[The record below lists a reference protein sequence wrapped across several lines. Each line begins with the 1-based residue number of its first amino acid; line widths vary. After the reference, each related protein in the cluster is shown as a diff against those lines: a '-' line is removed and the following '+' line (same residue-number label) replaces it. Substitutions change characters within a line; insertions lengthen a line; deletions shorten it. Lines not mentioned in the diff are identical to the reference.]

1 MSGIIAVDA
10 GQSSIRLR
18 FRAPDRTRESQAAGV
33 LTGRPLMPQVAAAII
48 AFATENQLRPDQV
61 GVGCSGLITPD
72 ATELAQLLTVLGPAR
87 VALAHDSVTS
97 YLGALGERHGVVVA
111 AGTGVVTLAVGP
123 SASARVDG
131 WGHLLGDFGSAF
143 WIGQAGLRA
152 AMRAYDGRG
161 ETTALLDRMR
171 RSSPDPASAYRE
183 LQADPRRV
191 SRIADFAHEV
201 DEAAAIG
208 DVAAYHILAD
218 AAAELSEAALAGLR
232 RVQLMGL
239 NPPAVCALGE
249 VLSSPCIRSSF
260 LSYLRLHWHSLEL
273 TEPAGTAL
281 DGAEALLTVSP
292 NNQLSRL
299 VSVVTR
305 DERGTSSVPS

>member
-18 FRAPDRTRESQAAGV
+18 FRAPDQTRESQTSGV
-33 LTGRPLMPQVAAAII
+33 LTDRPLMPQLAAAII
-48 AFATENQLRPDQV
+48 AFAAEHQLRPDQV
-61 GVGCSGLITPD
+61 GVGCSGLVAPD
-72 ATELAQLLTVLGPAR
+72 ATELLELLTPLGVSR
-87 VALAHDSVTS
+87 VALAHDSATS
-97 YLGALGERHGVVVA
+97 FLGALGDHHGVVVA

-152 AMRAYDGRG
+152 AMRAFDGRG
-161 ETTALLDRMR
+161 ETTALLERMLR
-171 RSSPDPASAYRE
+171 YFPEPASAYRE

-191 SRIADFAHEV
+191 SRIAAFAHDV
-201 DEAAAIG
+201 DQAAATG
-208 DVAAYHILAD
+208 DVAAYRILAD
-218 AAAELSEAALAGLR
+218 CAAELSESALTGLR

-239 NPPAVCALGE
+239 TPPAVCVLGE
-249 VLSSPCIRSSF
+249 VFTSARIRSSF
-260 LSYLRLHWHSLEL
+260 LAYLRLHWRSLEL
-273 TEPAGTAL
+273 TEPAGTAV

-292 NNQLSRL
+292 NSQLSRL

-305 DERGTSSVPS
+305 D